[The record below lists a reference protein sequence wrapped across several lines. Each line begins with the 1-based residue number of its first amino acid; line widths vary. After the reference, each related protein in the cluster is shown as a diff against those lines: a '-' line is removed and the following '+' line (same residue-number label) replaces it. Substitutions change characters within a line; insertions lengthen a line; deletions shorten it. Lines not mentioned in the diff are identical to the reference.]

1 VNGSGENGNYE
12 RLTSNDNAAT
22 SYATNQTFTL
32 GSETIN
38 LADILN
44 QHLAHA

>member
-12 RLTSNDNAAT
+12 RLTSQDNAT
-22 SYATNQTFTL
+22 TNNSTTQFTL

>member
-1 VNGSGENGNYE
+1 VNASGENGNYE